1 MVVSSVSLVRCGR
14 ELPWYQF
21 PLYCFLLSGWILV
34 ALSFGA
40 HKSPLLA
47 FRLPRFLTRL

>member
-1 MVVSSVSLVRCGR
+1 MVVSSVGLVRCGR

-21 PLYCFLLSGWILV
+21 LLYCFLLSGCTLV

-47 FRLPRFLTRL
+47 FRLPPFLTRR